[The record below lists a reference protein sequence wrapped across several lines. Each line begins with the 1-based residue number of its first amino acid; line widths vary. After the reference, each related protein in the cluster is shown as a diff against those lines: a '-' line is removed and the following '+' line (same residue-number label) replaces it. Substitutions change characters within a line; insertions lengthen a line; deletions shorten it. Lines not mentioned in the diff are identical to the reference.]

1 MPNGEASRQ
10 PSAPPVVSVALL
22 GGCLALVLAGCA
34 APSGERQPGAQR
46 AGEVSCS
53 LRALVTLRQGSSIRG
68 DSDLVEIGRRL
79 GVNVSVLQSMGRNSK
94 LIVIRE
100 NGPQNAC
107 EDSLAELRND
117 LRIESI
123 ERY

>member
-1 MPNGEASRQ
+1 
-10 PSAPPVVSVALL
+10 VSVALL
-22 GGCLALVLAGCA
+22 GGCFVLVLAGCA
-34 APSGERQPGAQR
+34 APSGERQAGAQR
-46 AGEVSCS
+46 VGDVSCS
-53 LRALVTLRQGSSIRG
+53 LRALVTLRQGSSIRS
-68 DSDLVEIGRRL
+68 DSDLAEIGRRL

>member
-1 MPNGEASRQ
+1 
-10 PSAPPVVSVALL
+10 
-22 GGCLALVLAGCA
+22 
-34 APSGERQPGAQR
+34 
-46 AGEVSCS
+46 
-53 LRALVTLRQGSSIRG
+53 
-68 DSDLVEIGRRL
+68 
-79 GVNVSVLQSMGRNSK
+79 MGRNSK